1 VPSRSSFW
9 EHDPLRVEPIWQEF
23 VRLVGGKLVADL
35 VPEPRNFENADF
47 VFPEVQVVAELKEIR
62 TDFSA
67 SDAFR
72 RSLDSLLRRLIAE
85 DPSWRP
91 ALFGG
96 SREYPKWF
104 NIEFA
109 RIFRPHVSRLLKKA
123 NRQLRETKMHFG
135 IQAPTGVL
143 LMVNDAF
150 TAIGPNQVMAVA
162 ANALSQAYSSIDCL
176 VYLTVNRYI
185 ELVGSDTCRLMW
197 VPVYSDRAPESLV
210 AFIDDLGHK
219 WFVHLEQMIGP
230 FSWRDAMTQDR
241 SAIRGARPI
250 VRPNEKHH

>member
-1 VPSRSSFW
+1 MDISAGDLRAPGLTGRRSAAVELKGILVPSESSFW
-9 EHDPLRVEPIWQEF
+9 EHDPLQVEPIWQEF

-35 VPEPRNFENADF
+35 VPEERNFENADF
-47 VFPEVQVVAELKEIR
+47 VFPEAQVVAELKEIR

-85 DPSWRP
+85 DPGWRS

-150 TAIGPNQVMAVA
+150 TAIGPNQVMALA
-162 ANALSQAYSSIDCL
+162 ADALSQAYSSIDCL

-185 ELVGSDTCRLMW
+185 ELVGSDICR
-197 VPVYSDRAPESLV
+197 
-210 AFIDDLGHK
+210 GHEAQQIGR
-219 WFVHLEQMIGP
+219 HRILARRRDCHRGENIGP
-230 FSWRDAMTQDR
+230 C
-241 SAIRGARPI
+241 GARH
-250 VRPNEKHH
+250 RR